1 MNTLNIQET
10 ISYLLAQVCKAHR
23 NAANTALNS
32 LDLHVG
38 QEMVLLQLSQEDG
51 QTQSQLAERMCVE
64 APTLTRMLQRMERD
78 HVIRRLPDS
87 EDARISRVYMTK
99 LALDL
104 QPAIEQ
110 CWSTLEANTLAG
122 LTAEERMLLRRLLM
136 QVHTNLT
143 Q

>member
-23 NAANTALNS
+23 NVANSALNS

-51 QTQSQLAERMCVE
+51 LTQSQLAERMCVE

-78 HVIRRLPDS
+78 LVIRRLPDR
-87 EDARISRVYMTK
+87 EDARISRVYLTQK
-99 LALDL
+99 ALEL

-110 CWSTLEANTLAG
+110 CWSNLEAQTLAG

-136 QVHTNLT
+136 QVRTNLT
-143 Q
+143 